1 VFSGTGSQTVF
12 TLASDPGALGNSA
25 QVYIGGVY
33 QQRSTYTIAGTT
45 LTFSA
50 APVAG
55 TDNIEFINFLTSN
68 IGATSADLVTYTPTG
83 TGAVARSAASK
94 FGDTVSVKDF
104 GAVGDGVTDDTA
116 AFQNAIAY
124 AQTRSALGG
133 GTIIVPSG
141 RYALTSLII
150 TSSIAIIG
158 EEISS
163 ELIFNTTGAA
173 ISYQPTYAT
182 QSLRMTI
189 SGLAFSNVTN
199 VPSSFIEIGG
209 GTQDAVNTVIE
220 RCHFTSS
227 SATWCIDNNRAYG
240 TYIFMCVFADIAGG
254 GVLLRQNAGLTD
266 YSFVAKIEKCDF
278 TRTTSNAIR
287 TQGGG
292 PTYIDGCVVQGITT
306 GATGVL
312 VGDGFAALGTT
323 IQNSWFEL
331 NTGNDI
337 EAVAGNTHTILVI
350 NTTFNGTPVI
360 ALGSTGKLLAIGVNS
375 GGGGNI
381 CTVSGSGGAQAFLLG
396 ASNFVQSGTFDW
408 TSLGYSGQNATTSSA
423 TLTFRNTADFNYV
436 LTNQTST
443 VSRVGNVVDVFFT
456 VTMTRNQIDA
466 SNFKL
471 YITGF
476 APAIT
481 GTNYLA
487 GQVSITGSDT
497 FNGPLENFNNNGFVT
512 LTDVFSA
519 GASGRAWNL
528 SGQLR
533 YLTTP

>member
-1 VFSGTGSQTVF
+1 
-12 TLASDPGALGNSA
+12 
-25 QVYIGGVY
+25 
-33 QQRSTYTIAGTT
+33 
-45 LTFSA
+45 
-50 APVAG
+50 
-55 TDNIEFINFLTSN
+55 
-68 IGATSADLVTYTPTG
+68 
-83 TGAVARSAASK
+83 
-94 FGDTVSVKDF
+94 
-104 GAVGDGVTDDTA
+104 
-116 AFQNAIAY
+116 
-124 AQTRSALGG
+124 
-133 GTIIVPSG
+133 
-141 RYALTSLII
+141 
-150 TSSIAIIG
+150 
-158 EEISS
+158 
-163 ELIFNTTGAA
+163 
-173 ISYQPTYAT
+173 
-182 QSLRMTI
+182 MTI

-227 SATWCIDNNRAYG
+227 SATWCIDNNRGYG

-266 YSFVAKIEKCDF
+266 YSYVAKIEKCDF

-287 TQGGG
+287 TQGGA

-306 GATGVL
+306 GAAGVV

-381 CTVSGSGGAQAFLLG
+381 CTVSGSGSAQAFLLG

-423 TLTFRNTADFNYV
+423 TLTFRNTADTNYV

-466 SNFKL
+466 SDQKL

-497 FNGPLENFNNNGFVT
+497 FNGPLENLNNNGFVT
-512 LTDVFSA
+512 LTNVFSA

-533 YLTTP
+533 YLTTS